1 MKEIKQS
8 KRKTYYQTV
17 MRRLV
22 RRYIHQS
29 KKTMRQDGVNEDDLL
44 EIKQDISSLRFEL
57 REDRKREIV
66 RAVCQLETLK
76 QELVDELGKQ
86 STILQNA
93 TIHPQTSPTT
103 MPTTSTLQTSMTTSS
118 YPRDE
123 LTDYRRKLY
132 KTKPSIPTSVIDSS
146 EQGNIH
152 YSTTNINTGQ
162 KQQQPHHHHLQSTSS
177 DSKIKEGGRKK
188 YSLNYD
194 KESKDIYKD
203 LMQLASINDI
213 PIDVLKLNERN
224 NRIATKGLYIDDWN
238 QFKNEMKNELKEELS
253 ALLNNRSVVLDNQQ
267 LNNNTSNSN
276 NSSYQNI
283 SSTPSENR
291 SNIIQSTNQTKYSS
305 RKTSDIVNT
314 THSSNILRKYSKQSD
329 SSVNPNNNNNRVN
342 INDRLKLLH
351 TRYSENVII
360 DLASSTPVT
369 GVSGCST
376 SVLPAL
382 KTTEGIVAS
391 TPPADTMMSSSS
403 TSGLHDKFTSSKH
416 ENRMMK
422 SIMNTSTRSTVL
434 SGGNGSSSGSGSM
447 NSKSR
452 RQIIDLVS
460 NEQKN
465 VNTSENYATSSEDV
479 DKS

>member
-1 MKEIKQS
+1 
-8 KRKTYYQTV
+8 

-93 TIHPQTSPTT
+93 TIHPQTSQTT
-103 MPTTSTLQTSMTTSS
+103 LPTTSIVQTSMIIPSTSS
-118 YPRDE
+118 STYPKVDD

-146 EQGNIH
+146 DQANIH
-152 YSTTNINTGQ
+152 YSTKNVNTGQ
-162 KQQQPHHHHLQSTSS
+162 QQLHHLQSTSS

-194 KESKDIYKD
+194 KEPKDIYKD

-267 LNNNTSNSN
+267 LNNNTSNSSNN
-276 NSSYQNI
+276 NSSYQNV
-283 SSTPSENR
+283 SSIPNENR

-305 RKTSDIVNT
+305 RKTSASVNT
-314 THSSNILRKYSKQSD
+314 THSTNILRKYSKQSD
-329 SSVNPNNNNNRVN
+329 SSVNPNNNNRVN
-342 INDRLKLLH
+342 NNNNNDRLKLLH

-376 SVLPAL
+376 SVLPGL
-382 KTTEGIVAS
+382 KTPEGIVS
-391 TPPADTMMSSSS
+391 TTPMDTMMSSS
-403 TSGLHDKFTSSKH
+403 TSGLHDKFTSSSH
-416 ENRMMK
+416 ENNAMK
-422 SIMNTSTRSTVL
+422 SIMNTSTQSTIL
-434 SGGNGSSSGSGSM
+434 SAGGSGGSSGSM
-447 NSKSR
+447 NSRPR

-460 NEQKN
+460 HEQKSIN
-465 VNTSENYATSSEDV
+465 MPENYATFSENVEKND
-479 DKS
+479 